1 MNIWLACLLSTQ
13 RFLVTN
19 PLCVNDVTWIKD
31 TTRVRKLR
39 SQEDMA
45 NHLGTAVF
53 GRILLWGYSLYIT
66 RDTRY
71 VPMEYQKS
79 MDNGRQ
85 KQEGII
91 ALTNDRALPNI
102 KNIQQMLKIS
112 ITRLNV
118 PMFTLFQSI
127 LVDFWALQP
136 FVEPY
141 RYEERLSQR
150 LPRNSGITTDDAKSD
165 KKEESA
171 YRKQITLDMKSFRA
185 KHQQQQ
191 GTPTD
196 SSKSNSSSY
205 RSVNKDNNIQI
216 SSSSASSSSSSSA
229 PSTSSSSSSLS
240 NVHKSIDMIS
250 PSAISTPLDAQ
261 TKTSNQK
268 NDDAKMAE
276 AAENESKKRKLESTN
291 ATSSVA
297 NKAQSTNTRRSN
309 KLNSQNL

>member
-1 MNIWLACLLSTQ
+1 MPRPITMNYNDIVCNILFIAITNYFHFLSIKKDLKKEPINTHPSIWEMYGHQVRRIQLDVDYNLTFLQRLLVSSDMNIWLACLLSTQ

-31 TTRVRKLR
+31 TTRVKKLR

-53 GRILLWGYSLYIT
+53 GRILLWGYGLYIT

-165 KKEESA
+165 KKARRECLP
-171 YRKQITLDMKSFRA
+171 QT
-185 KHQQQQ
+185 
-191 GTPTD
+191 
-196 SSKSNSSSY
+196 
-205 RSVNKDNNIQI
+205 NNIGYEI
-216 SSSSASSSSSSSA
+216 
-229 PSTSSSSSSLS
+229 L
-240 NVHKSIDMIS
+240 
-250 PSAISTPLDAQ
+250 
-261 TKTSNQK
+261 
-268 NDDAKMAE
+268 
-276 AAENESKKRKLESTN
+276 
-291 ATSSVA
+291 
-297 NKAQSTNTRRSN
+297 
-309 KLNSQNL
+309 